1 MNFTQYHAK
10 YLSHRITLSG
20 HGEESFAK
28 SLSAARVDM
37 KPHQVE
43 AALFALGSPLSNGV
57 ILADEV
63 GLGKTIEASLVIAQ
77 RWAERRRRIL
87 LIVPASLRKQW
98 SQELH
103 EKFSLPSRIL
113 DAKTYRELVKAGE
126 PQPFQTTHEIVI
138 SSYEF
143 AAGRQPEVASVPW
156 DVVIFDE
163 AHKLRNVYKRTGALR
178 AKALKEALASR
189 FKVLLTATPLQ
200 NSLLEL
206 YGLVSVIEDD
216 FFGDEATFRT
226 MYAGARADRYA
237 MGSLRQRLQP
247 IYKRHLRRDV
257 QEAGHVSFTKREAV
271 TFDFEPRDDE
281 AKLYEAV
288 SDYLQRPETYGFG
301 QNPNQLVIMQARK
314 ILGSSVAAIEQFLTN
329 VIARLERQ
337 LPADISSVTDDENAD
352 DIQAEAREDAED
364 GEAEEESAGLE
375 IDPEKLAAEIA
386 ELTAYRD
393 LARQIGKNAKG
404 EKLIERLPD
413 VLEHVISLGGKRKAV
428 IFTESVRTQ
437 NYLARLLSENG
448 YGGQIVLMNGSNNDK
463 ESQALYRKWI
473 AKHKDTSAASG
484 SKTADMKQAIVDA
497 FRSDD
502 KTILIATESG
512 AEGINLQFC
521 SLLIN
526 FDLPW
531 NPQRVE
537 QRIGRCHR
545 YGQKIDVTVVN
556 MLNRKNRAEERVYEL
571 LSEKFHLFE
580 GVFGASDDVLG
591 TIESGFDFE
600 KKVVEAVQRC
610 RSVAEVEAAFAE
622 IEAELDENIRAD
634 MAETRRKLFDTMD
647 ATVVSRLKMRD
658 ETVKATLDAFEHRL
672 LTLARAELPGAEFHD
687 GSRQRFD
694 YDGKT
699 YTTEW
704 PLADEKGWVFFR
716 IGDGTLAREI
726 VVRAKDRDLP
736 PAALTFDYKAY
747 RAGGNARLSD
757 VEQLQGKSGWLKVS
771 LLNAETAEPDAR
783 RERLLVAGICD
794 NGEVLDPELVDRLML
809 IPAAAKYE
817 LTAGIPSDKLEPL
830 LAKHKAREME
840 KAQAENMAWLDEE
853 TDKLDAVAEDL
864 EKALDLRLKEMKREI
879 DAAKRAFRTDKTMTL
894 EHKVTEQRRIKKLE
908 DERRQ
913 LKLRMDAEIQRISDD
928 KDEKLDRIAQAL
940 EITPTVT
947 PVLTIR
953 WEMTA

>member
-1 MNFTQYHAK
+1 MIFTPYNSK
-10 YLSHRITLSG
+10 YLSHRITLAG
-20 HGEESFAK
+20 HGEESFAR

-77 RWAERRRRIL
+77 RWAERRRHIL

-98 SQELH
+98 AQELH

-126 PQPFQTTHEIVI
+126 PQPFQSTEEIVI

-143 AAGRQPEVASVPW
+143 AAGRQPEVGSVTW

-206 YGLVSVIEDD
+206 FGLVSVIEDD

-226 MYAGARADRYA
+226 MYAGARSDRMA

-257 QEAGHVSFTKREAV
+257 QEAGHVSFTKRQAV

-288 SDYLQRPETYGFG
+288 SDYLQRPDTYGFG
-301 QNPNQLVIMQARK
+301 MNPNQLVIMQARK
-314 ILGSSVAAIEQFLTN
+314 ILGSSVAAIVQFLTN
-329 VIARLERQ
+329 VISRLERQ
-337 LPADISSVTDDENAD
+337 LPADISSVTDDENAA
-352 DIQAEAREDAED
+352 DIEAEAREAED
-364 GEAEEESAGLE
+364 DGEIADDGRAID

-413 VLEHVISLGGKRKAV
+413 VLDHVVSLGGKRKAV

-437 NYLARLLSENG
+437 NYLARLLSESG
-448 YGGQIVLMNGSNNDK
+448 YDGQIVLMNGSNSDK
-463 ESQALYRKWI
+463 ESQALYRRWL
-473 AKHKDTSAASG
+473 AKHKDTGTASG
-484 SKTADMKQAIVDA
+484 SKSADMKQAIVDA
-497 FRSDD
+497 FRSDG

-531 NPQRVE
+531 NPQE
-537 QRIGRCHR
+537 LSPNLGDGRA
-545 YGQKIDVTVVN
+545 GQ
-556 MLNRKNRAEERVYEL
+556 A
-571 LSEKFHLFE
+571 
-580 GVFGASDDVLG
+580 AAVLG
-591 TIESGFDFE
+591 
-600 KKVVEAVQRC
+600 
-610 RSVAEVEAAFAE
+610 
-622 IEAELDENIRAD
+622 
-634 MAETRRKLFDTMD
+634 
-647 ATVVSRLKMRD
+647 
-658 ETVKATLDAFEHRL
+658 
-672 LTLARAELPGAEFHD
+672 
-687 GSRQRFD
+687 
-694 YDGKT
+694 
-699 YTTEW
+699 
-704 PLADEKGWVFFR
+704 
-716 IGDGTLAREI
+716 
-726 VVRAKDRDLP
+726 
-736 PAALTFDYKAY
+736 
-747 RAGGNARLSD
+747 
-757 VEQLQGKSGWLKVS
+757 
-771 LLNAETAEPDAR
+771 
-783 RERLLVAGICD
+783 
-794 NGEVLDPELVDRLML
+794 
-809 IPAAAKYE
+809 
-817 LTAGIPSDKLEPL
+817 
-830 LAKHKAREME
+830 
-840 KAQAENMAWLDEE
+840 
-853 TDKLDAVAEDL
+853 
-864 EKALDLRLKEMKREI
+864 
-879 DAAKRAFRTDKTMTL
+879 
-894 EHKVTEQRRIKKLE
+894 
-908 DERRQ
+908 
-913 LKLRMDAEIQRISDD
+913 
-928 KDEKLDRIAQAL
+928 
-940 EITPTVT
+940 
-947 PVLTIR
+947 
-953 WEMTA
+953 

>member
-1 MNFTQYHAK
+1 
-10 YLSHRITLSG
+10 
-20 HGEESFAK
+20 
-28 SLSAARVDM
+28 
-37 KPHQVE
+37 
-43 AALFALGSPLSNGV
+43 
-57 ILADEV
+57 
-63 GLGKTIEASLVIAQ
+63 
-77 RWAERRRRIL
+77 
-87 LIVPASLRKQW
+87 
-98 SQELH
+98 
-103 EKFSLPSRIL
+103 
-113 DAKTYRELVKAGE
+113 
-126 PQPFQTTHEIVI
+126 
-138 SSYEF
+138 
-143 AAGRQPEVASVPW
+143 
-156 DVVIFDE
+156 
-163 AHKLRNVYKRTGALR
+163 
-178 AKALKEALASR
+178 
-189 FKVLLTATPLQ
+189 
-200 NSLLEL
+200 
-206 YGLVSVIEDD
+206 
-216 FFGDEATFRT
+216 
-226 MYAGARADRYA
+226 
-237 MGSLRQRLQP
+237 
-247 IYKRHLRRDV
+247 
-257 QEAGHVSFTKREAV
+257 
-271 TFDFEPRDDE
+271 
-281 AKLYEAV
+281 
-288 SDYLQRPETYGFG
+288 
-301 QNPNQLVIMQARK
+301 MQARK

-337 LPADISSVTDDENAD
+337 LPADLSSVTDDENAE
-352 DIQAEAREDAED
+352 DIQAEAREAQDD
-364 GEAEEESAGLE
+364 GEFDDDGSAVE
-375 IDPEKLAAEIA
+375 IDLEKLNAEIS

-404 EKLIERLPD
+404 EKLIERLPE
-413 VLEHVISLGGKRKAV
+413 VLGHVVSLDGKRKAV

-448 YGGQIVLMNGSNNDK
+448 YEGQIVLMNGSNNDP
-463 ESQALYRKWI
+463 ESRRIYQAWL
-473 AKHKDTSAASG
+473 AKHKDTGSISG

-571 LSEKFHLFE
+571 LSEKFHLFQ

-610 RSVAEVEAAFAE
+610 RSAEEVEKAFAE
-622 IEAELDENIRAD
+622 IEAELDESIRAD
-634 MAETRRKLFDTMD
+634 MAETRRKLFDVMD

-658 ETVKATLDAFEHRL
+658 ESVKATLGKFEHRL
-672 LTLARAELPGAEFHD
+672 LTIARAELPAAIFHE
-687 GSRQRFD
+687 GSRQRLD

-704 PLADEKGWVFFR
+704 PLADEMGWVFFR
-716 IGDGTLAREI
+716 IGDDTLARD
-726 VVRAKDRDLP
+726 VVERAKVRDLA
-736 PAALTFDYKAY
+736 PATLTFDYKAY
-747 RAGGNARLSD
+747 RDGGNARLSD
-757 VEQLQGKSGWLKVS
+757 VEQLQGKCGWLKVA
-771 LLNAETAEPDAR
+771 LLKAETAEPDAT
-783 RERLLVAGICD
+783 RERLLVAALCD
-794 NGEVLDPELVDRLML
+794 DGATLDADLIDRLML
-809 IPAAAKYE
+809 VPAAANSE
-817 LTAGIPSDKLEPL
+817 LSVSVPSDMLNPL
-830 LAKHKAREME
+830 LGEAQRREME

-853 TDKLDAVAEDL
+853 TDKLDSVAEDL

-894 EHKVTEQRRIKKLE
+894 EQKVSEQRRIKKLE

-913 LKLRMDAEIQRISDD
+913 LKLRMDAEIQRISDE